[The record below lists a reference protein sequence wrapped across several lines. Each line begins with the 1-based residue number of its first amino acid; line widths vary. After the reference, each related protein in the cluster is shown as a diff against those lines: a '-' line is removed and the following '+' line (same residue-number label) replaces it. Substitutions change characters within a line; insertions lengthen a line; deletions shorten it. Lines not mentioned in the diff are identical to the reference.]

1 MKDDEIGMIIKQD
14 KIIRH
19 LGVELYK
26 KNGKES
32 LAYVQVN
39 IREIAKLV
47 HALRQNNRN
56 RIMCMKDILKPSM
69 FDQVIEVV
77 HELSTGLHGI
87 PSLVSRIGYLLKK
100 CGQIYLGVAICDQ
113 DKSVEK
119 DVTDFLQLYD
129 KEYSQKLS
137 SIVCKT
143 RATEKQNKMEI
154 LSITQDIIKLQKY
167 VHEMMY
173 LVIQTYNPKND
184 FKDLATITLSHLIM
198 FNTTRSEDVSRMLIS
213 DFISRPD
220 TTSTNCDLMSPTE
233 KKLTERLCLVDIHR
247 KRGRGLPVLVPPD
260 AVKAINLLVD
270 ADNRKNAEINPENN
284 FVFPISENSTDNIN
298 GHDALSSTVDTADLK
313 APETI
318 KNTLLRRFIAK
329 VSQILIMNENEMDWL
344 VVYLG
349 CDRSIQQKFDRLRH
363 YDVELAKVAKL
374 LYAVDTG
381 KIHKLSGKNLDEIDI
396 DGDIQD
402 LIGESGETEDK
413 TVAESGEGDGGGGH
427 DDGGDDDNDDGDDND
442 DDADNDDKVVG
453 KRTITMEAGVTNKRA
468 KRQAVP
474 KNEKSFVST
483 SLNNKEG
490 RKWNRKNCCLFCG
503 KQQAKFV
510 RHLTRKHSKEIE
522 VQKLLS
528 FPKGSSKRLEEA
540 KKLKHLGNY
549 QHNIGVLENGKG
561 ELLVAKRPK
570 RRQVSAVSDYAPCV
584 HCKGFFVA
592 SLLWRH
598 SKVCESKD
606 NSLDHKGGALRVGK
620 TLVAVCENSDWSDD
634 LFLDMKDDEIGM
646 IIKQDKI
653 IRHLGVELYK
663 KNSKESLAYVQVKI
677 REIAKLVNAL
687 RQNNRNGTM
696 CMTEIL
702 KPSMFDQVIEAVH
715 ELSTGLHGIPSLVS
729 RIGYLLK
736 RCGQIYLGV
745 AIRDQDKSAEK
756 DVTDFL
762 RLYDK
767 EYSQKLSS
775 IVRKTRATEKQNK
788 MEILSITQ
796 DIVKL
801 QKYVHEMMYLVV
813 QTYNPKN
820 DFKDLASITLSHLI
834 MFNTTRSED
843 VSRMLISDFISRP
856 DTTSTNCD
864 LLSPTEKQLTE
875 RLCLVHIHRKRGRS
889 LPILIPPDAVNAIVL
904 LVDADNRKNA
914 EINPD
919 NNFVFPISENSTD
932 NINGHDALSST
943 VDTADLKAPETIKS
957 TLLRRFTAKVS
968 QILIMNE
975 NEMDWL
981 AVYLGCDR
989 SVQQKFDKLRQDD
1002 VELAKVAK
1010 ILYAVDTGKI
1020 HKFTGKNLDEI
1031 DVDGDIQDWIGESGS
1046 TEDKTHADSYIDD
1059 GDDDVLSTAVN
1070 RTSTVEAGV
1079 TDKRRAVKR
1088 NGKLC
1093 FHVKWGDKEKN
1104 FVRDYFRSNISDMN
1118 VSGVGKARCEDA
1130 LKKGGSLFKN
1140 RTWVQVKSCVKNL
1153 INKNKK
1159 KITMQSGL

>member
-1 MKDDEIGMIIKQD
+1 MKQ
-14 KIIRH
+14 R
-19 LGVELYK
+19 
-26 KNGKES
+26 
-32 LAYVQVN
+32 
-39 IREIAKLV
+39 
-47 HALRQNNRN
+47 
-56 RIMCMKDILKPSM
+56 
-69 FDQVIEVV
+69 
-77 HELSTGLHGI
+77 
-87 PSLVSRIGYLLKK
+87 LKK
-100 CGQIYLGVAICDQ
+100 CDVCSKSFLDTDKLLKHTRSHTREKVYECD
-113 DKSVEK
+113 VC
-119 DVTDFLQLYD
+119 
-129 KEYSQKLS
+129 SQS
-137 SIVCKT
+137 FST
-143 RATEKQNKMEI
+143 NAG
-154 LSITQDIIKLQKY
+154 LQK
-167 VHEMMY
+167 H
-173 LVIQTYNPKND
+173 I
-184 FKDLATITLSHLIM
+184 
-198 FNTTRSEDVSRMLIS
+198 
-213 DFISRPD
+213 
-220 TTSTNCDLMSPTE
+220 
-233 KKLTERLCLVDIHR
+233 
-247 KRGRGLPVLVPPD
+247 
-260 AVKAINLLVD
+260 
-270 ADNRKNAEINPENN
+270 
-284 FVFPISENSTDNIN
+284 
-298 GHDALSSTVDTADLK
+298 
-313 APETI
+313 
-318 KNTLLRRFIAK
+318 
-329 VSQILIMNENEMDWL
+329 
-344 VVYLG
+344 
-349 CDRSIQQKFDRLRH
+349 
-363 YDVELAKVAKL
+363 
-374 LYAVDTG
+374 
-381 KIHKLSGKNLDEIDI
+381 KIHKGVKKSCNMLVDDDDDDDDEDA
-396 DGDIQD
+396 DDDDDDVLMTDAVSHTRVTRFTSTSNKRKGDIQD